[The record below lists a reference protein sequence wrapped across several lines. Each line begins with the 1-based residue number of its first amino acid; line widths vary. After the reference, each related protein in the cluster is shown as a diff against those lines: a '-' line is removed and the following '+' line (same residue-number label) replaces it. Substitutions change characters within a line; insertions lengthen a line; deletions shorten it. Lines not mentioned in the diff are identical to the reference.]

1 MNSPQP
7 DSLPSLSSSLLVR
20 VQEMQPDAWARM
32 GDVFSPIIYRW
43 ARQAGLSGSDSADVV
58 QEVFTSIARRIS
70 SFERQK
76 QKGSFRSW
84 LATITRNQIRDV
96 FRRKQKQP
104 DGRGGSTA
112 MLDFMNVEIP
122 QHDVLEESISV
133 ANLESRLPQRILQIV
148 QSECDEKT
156 WQAFWLTTIEDKSA
170 SLVAEQ
176 LGIGVASVYQAKS
189 RILRRLRK
197 RLDELP

>member
-1 MNSPQP
+1 MDNRQP
-7 DSLPSLSSSLLVR
+7 NSLPSLSSSLLVR

-32 GDVFSPIIYRW
+32 VDAFSPIIYRW
-43 ARQAGLSGSDSADVV
+43 ARQSGLAANDSADVV
-58 QEVFTSIARRIS
+58 QEVFTSIARRIH

-112 MLDFMNVEIP
+112 MLDMMNVEMP
-122 QHDVLEESISV
+122 GRDALEESICV
-133 ANLESRLPQRILQIV
+133 ADLESRLPQRILKIV

-156 WQAFWLTTIEDKSA
+156 WQAFWLTTIEEQSA
-170 SLVAEQ
+170 SAVAEN

-197 RLDELP
+197 RLDEIP